1 VSVPFAYLGVIVI
14 WSTTPLAIQWSGEGA
29 GYLFGVTARMTL
41 GAVLAG
47 LAQGLLRVELPRHRT
62 ARMTYL
68 AAGIGIYSAM
78 LAVYWSS
85 QYIPSGWMSVIFG
98 LAPLLTGAMARLWLG
113 ERALT
118 VNRLTGM
125 SVSLGGLVVI
135 FWAGLGLGQGAVYG
149 VLGMLAAVSFH
160 SASAVWVKR
169 LGADLPGLAV
179 ATGGLWVA
187 APLFLLTWL
196 FADKGLPVTL
206 PLRAGVSI
214 GYLALFGSVLGLALY
229 FYVLRHMEVGRVAL
243 ITLITPV
250 AAMMLGQLL
259 NGEPVSP
266 SAYVGMLL
274 ILLGLAIYQWG
285 ARCWRRISA

>member
-1 VSVPFAYLGVIVI
+1 MSVPFAYLGVILI
-14 WSTTPLAIQWSGEGA
+14 WSTTPLAIQWSAEG
-29 GYLFGVTARMTL
+29 GGFLFGVTARMTL

-47 LAQGLLRVELPRHRT
+47 LAHGLLRVELPRHRA
-62 ARMTYL
+62 ARLTYL
-68 AAGIGIYSAM
+68 AAGIGIYTAM

-85 QYIPSGWMSVIFG
+85 QYIPSGWMSVVFG
-98 LAPLLTGAMARLWLG
+98 LAPIVTGAMASVWLG
-113 ERALT
+113 ERALS
-118 VNRLTGM
+118 VDRLMGM
-125 SVSLGGLVVI
+125 LVSLGGLVVI
-135 FWAGLGLGQGAVYG
+135 FRAGLGLGPGAVYG

-169 LGADLPGLAV
+169 LGASLPGLAV

-196 FADKGLPVTL
+196 VADRGWPATL

-214 GYLALFGSVLGLALY
+214 GYLAMFGSVLGFALY

-250 AAMMLGQLL
+250 AALMLGQLL

-266 SAYVGMLL
+266 SAYLGTLM
-274 ILLGLAIYQWG
+274 ILLGLAVYQWG
-285 ARCWRRISA
+285 GRFWRRLLA